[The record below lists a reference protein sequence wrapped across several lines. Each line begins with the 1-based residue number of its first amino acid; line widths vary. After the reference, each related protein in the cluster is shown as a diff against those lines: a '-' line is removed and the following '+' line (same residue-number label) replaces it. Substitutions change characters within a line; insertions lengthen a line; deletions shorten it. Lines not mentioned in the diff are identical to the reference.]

1 VTHKLRLA
9 FLSVALLGLGACSSP
24 SLDELGGQKTLW
36 ELGVDGVPLDVSS
49 LSGSSSVQIDPDGG
63 TLSGAGGCNEFD
75 GSFIY
80 SGGTL
85 TPSDVF
91 FTAMGCANP
100 VGLDIDSALMEI
112 LSAPFEVS
120 GDSQRMV
127 WEGSGIRVVYIQL
140 ED

>member
-1 VTHKLRLA
+1 
-9 FLSVALLGLGACSSP
+9 
-24 SLDELGGQKTLW
+24 
-36 ELGVDGVPLDVSS
+36 
-49 LSGSSSVQIDPDGG
+49 
-63 TLSGAGGCNEFD
+63 
-75 GSFIY
+75 
-80 SGGTL
+80 
-85 TPSDVF
+85 
-91 FTAMGCANP
+91 MGCANP